1 MNCKFLIAARVG
13 AIRNDPHIQIAVPDK
28 RRQNEGCRSRRLR
41 GGRNTGLL
49 GNIADAFP
57 GEHISGAGSV
67 QIPVEDILCFL
78 TVACVG
84 AANRIPVRDLRP
96 ARGNFDSFVT
106 GWTVN
111 TVLAV
116 VGVHCIPGHAVFII
130 QEIRF
135 KGADRVTGS
144 GGIDVNDACS
154 EQNKSG
160 AILDSRHTVVPTDIL
175 DKVLSLWIP
184 EAICKRVVSVDCGFD
199 GACCAVIA
207 VSESLQTLLRSHFTH
222 RFKPGGVKCL
232 RGHW

>member
-1 MNCKFLIAARVG
+1 MPQDTPPKVLV
-13 AIRNDPHIQIAVPDK
+13 
-28 RRQNEGCRSRRLR
+28 
-41 GGRNTGLL
+41 TG
-49 GNIADAFP
+49 
-57 GEHISGAGSV
+57 GAGYIGSHACKALARAGYV
-67 QIPVEDILCFL
+67 PV
-78 TVACVG
+78 T
-84 AANRIPVRDLRP
+84 
-96 ARGNFDSFVT
+96 FDSFVT
-106 GWTVN
+106 GRTVN

-130 QEIRF
+130 QKIRF

-207 VSESLQTLLRSHFTH
+207 VSESLQTNVINLSPSFQS
-222 RFKPGGVKCL
+222 VKK
-232 RGHW
+232 RA